1 MLEPVKRTNFIQDQA
16 RVSNK
21 FRNNQNEKSAKKDN
35 ESPPLTSVNNQNHQ
49 QLSSSS
55 SQKQNV
61 DGFSI
66 LQRFQIKGGNIKQNL
81 QHLELVKTHSSQT
94 SKSNNNLSCQNSNKL
109 LQDPFTP
116 NQSKIS
122 FGNHRKSVS
131 TLTGTSGSTKGLMQ
145 QKLNDFLF
153 YQNSSSQASTAAKLI
168 QSDQQFFSFKNS
180 SYLGNNLNQGNEKRN
195 LAHENQMNSSQKYLC
210 VPKTAESRNR
220 ISQTNLTSKVT
231 QAQIEQYL
239 SNTELLDRA
248 EGKSFKFF
256 NSKNNK
262 FDFVGRSQSLV
273 SSQILNQE
281 TTLSN
286 KVQIDCL
293 NPYTL
298 TATKNES
305 LFFSSHNFYYFVIPI
320 RSKPSPLKL
329 TVKIKNASEA
339 SQNKLKGFISKTAN
353 RPNTFN
359 SDDEFDGRSYKLY
372 AEGGKK
378 MFHID
383 TVFLSLYPEVD
394 MTVQVQVSFGE
405 QKIQMNEAYQKYKK
419 QKMKAIEEANQIQM
433 QQTKERE
440 MKVQESIQNEQ
451 QNKEKLLLF
460 HSTNTS
466 PIQSMKNL
474 SLINKSEIMQ
484 KDRKFIIQSQE
495 GKKRKNITQFNK
507 FNMPDMFDKYQK
519 MLKQKEEHETKQQE
533 VQERK
538 NQMFQEKCQEV
549 EERFRISCLKSIFQI
564 EKKKIIE
571 RNCKYQLWQL
581 VWIKLI
587 KSIIFLK
594 FFAEKLRAKMI
605 KKQIQHRA
613 KFIAIRAIANW
624 MIKLRKIGL
633 YPEKRV
639 LSLSCIV
646 TNKFAQILHQKCEK
660 KAENIISNYLQ
671 QSSKITDLKTK
682 GISFVQRVLNIQ
694 KQWRETK
701 QKKKRFKELIVRQ
714 FSNKYSDLLYEI
726 KLEAK
731 KKQDPYYQPS
741 GLAHLNNAR
750 ITDYV
755 LVYQIVQNYLSQH
768 WQRYVQLYESYR
780 GSMIILQQM
789 SIENK
794 KNYSISVAMKKP
806 LFFKLPTN
814 NQLKSMVK
822 EYAEAKQLI
831 N

>member
-1 MLEPVKRTNFIQDQA
+1 MLEPVKRTNFIQDQT
-16 RVSNK
+16 RLNNTV
-21 FRNNQNEKSAKKDN
+21 RNNQNDKNIKKDN
-35 ESPPLTSVNNQNHQ
+35 DSPLLTSVNQQNHQ
-49 QLSSSS
+49 LS

-66 LQRFQIKGGNIKQNL
+66 LQRFQTKGGNIKHNL
-81 QHLELVKTHSSQT
+81 EHLELAKTHSNQT
-94 SKSNNNLSCQNSNKL
+94 SKSNNNLSTQNSNKF
-109 LQDPFTP
+109 QDPFTP

-131 TLTGTSGSTKGLMQ
+131 TMIGTNRSAKGQIQ
-145 QKLNDFLF
+145 QKLNDFLM
-153 YQNSSSQASTAAKLI
+153 YQNSPSQASTGAKLF
-168 QSDQQFFSFKNS
+168 QSDQQFFSFKNV
-180 SYLGNNLNQGNEKRN
+180 SYLGNNLNQVNEKKN
-195 LAHENQMNSSQKYLC
+195 LVIESQMNSSQKYLLA
-210 VPKTAESRNR
+210 PRTAESRNR

-239 SNTELLDRA
+239 SNTELLDKA

-256 NSKNNK
+256 NTKNK
-262 FDFVGRSQSLV
+262 FDFAGRSQSLA

-281 TTLSN
+281 STQSK

-298 TATKNES
+298 TASKNES

-329 TVKIKNASEA
+329 TVKIKSESEA

-378 MFHID
+378 LFHID

-394 MTVQVQVSFGE
+394 MTVQVQISFGE
-405 QKIQMNEAYQKYKK
+405 QKIQMNEAYQRYKK
-419 QKMKAIEEANQIQM
+419 QKQKSLEEANQIQI

-440 MKVQESIQNEQ
+440 MKVQESIYNEQ
-451 QNKEKLLLF
+451 QNKEKLMIF
-460 HSTNTS
+460 QSANSS
-466 PIQSMKNL
+466 PIQSMKISTLQNR
-474 SLINKSEIMQ
+474 SEIMQ
-484 KDRKFIIQSQE
+484 KDRKFLIQSQD

-507 FNMPDMFDKYQK
+507 FNMLDMFDKYQK
-519 MLKQKEEHETKQQE
+519 MLKQKGEHEAKQQE

-549 EERFRISCLKSIFQI
+549 EEKFRISCLKSMFQI

-587 KSIIFLK
+587 KQTIILK
-594 FFAEKLRAKMI
+594 YFVEKLRAQM
-605 KKQIQHRA
+605 KKKEMQHKA
-613 KFIAIRAIANW
+613 KLIAIRAIANW

-646 TNKFAQILHQKCEK
+646 TNKFAQMLHKRCEC
-660 KAENIISNYLQ
+660 KAQTIISNYLL
-671 QSSKITDLKTK
+671 QSSKIVDLKTK
-682 GISFVQRVLNIQ
+682 GNSFIQRVLNIQ
-694 KQWRETK
+694 RQWRETK

-755 LVYQIVQNYLSQH
+755 LVYQIVQNYLFQH

-806 LFFKLPTN
+806 VFFKLPSN
-814 NQLKSMVK
+814 SQLKSMVK

>member
-1 MLEPVKRTNFIQDQA
+1 MLEPVKRTNFLQDQA
-16 RVSNK
+16 RLNNK
-21 FRNNQNEKSAKKDN
+21 VKNNQIEKYPKKDN
-35 ESPPLTSVNNQNHQ
+35 DSPPLTSVNYQNSQ
-49 QLSSSS
+49 SSQ
-55 SQKQNV
+55 QKQNV
-61 DGFSI
+61 EGFSI
-66 LQRFQIKGGNIKQNL
+66 LQRFQNKGGNVKQNL
-81 QHLELVKTHSSQT
+81 QHLELVKNHSNQT
-94 SKSNNNLSCQNSNKL
+94 SKSNNNLSTQNSKQ

-131 TLTGTSGSTKGLMQ
+131 TMIGTNGSAKGQMQ
-145 QKLNDFLF
+145 QKLSDFLM
-153 YQNSSSQASTAAKLI
+153 YQNSPSQASSAAKLH
-168 QSDQQFFSFKNS
+168 QSDQQFFPFKNC
-180 SYLGNNLNQGNEKRN
+180 SYLGNNLNQTNEKRN
-195 LAHENQMNSSQKYLC
+195 LAIENHMNSSQKFLF
-210 VPKTAESRNR
+210 VPKTAESRYR

-248 EGKSFKFF
+248 EGKTFKFF
-256 NSKNNK
+256 NTKNK
-262 FDFVGRSQSLV
+262 FDFTGRSQSLA
-273 SSQILNQE
+273 SSQIVNQE
-281 TTLSN
+281 SNQNN

-339 SQNKLKGFISKTAN
+339 CQNKLKGFISKTAN

-419 QKMKAIEEANQIQM
+419 QKQKAIEEANQIQM

-440 MKVQESIQNEQ
+440 MKVQESIYNEQ
-451 QNKEKLLLF
+451 QNKEKFLMF
-460 HSTNTS
+460 QSTNSS
-466 PIQSMKNL
+466 PIQSTKNL
-474 SLINKSEIMQ
+474 IFVNRSEIMQ
-484 KDRKFIIQSQE
+484 KDRKFIIQSQD

-519 MLKQKEEHETKQQE
+519 MLKQREQHEAKQQV

-538 NQMFQEKCQEV
+538 DQMFQEKCQEV
-549 EERFRISCLKSIFQI
+549 EEKFRISCLKSMFQI

-587 KSIIFLK
+587 KSTILLK
-594 FFAEKLRAKMI
+594 FFAEKLLAKTK

-646 TNKFAQILHQKCEK
+646 TNKFAQMLHKKCEN
-660 KAENIISNYLQ
+660 KAQSIISNYLQ
-671 QSSKITDLKTK
+671 QSSKIIDLKTK
-682 GISFVQRVLNIQ
+682 GISFIQRVLNIQ
-694 KQWRETK
+694 RQWRETK

-726 KLEAK
+726 KIEAK
-731 KKQDPYYQPS
+731 KKLDPYYQPS
-741 GLAHLNNAR
+741 GLAQLNNAR

-755 LVYQIVQNYLSQH
+755 LVYQIIQNYLIQH
-768 WQRYVQLYESYR
+768 WQKYVQLYESYR

-806 LFFKLPTN
+806 LFFKLPSN